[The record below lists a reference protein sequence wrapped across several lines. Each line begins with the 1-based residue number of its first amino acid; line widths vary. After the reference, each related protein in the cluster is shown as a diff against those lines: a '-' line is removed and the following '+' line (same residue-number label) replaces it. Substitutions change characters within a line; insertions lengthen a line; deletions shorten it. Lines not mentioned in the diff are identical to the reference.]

1 MASVGETSTL
11 RQAAFFDLDK
21 TVIAKASMMAFG
33 RPFYREGLIGRR
45 TIVRGIYAQLVYLHL
60 GASEQKL
67 ARIRESVLTLTRGW
81 EQARVRSIVRETL
94 EAVIEPILFEEAL
107 ELIPRP
113 DGGFDADARISLD
126 DFKQRTG
133 IDLSFEEIGE
143 DVDTLGGVVVA
154 ALGRVP
160 ARGEIVSHAGFEF
173 EILEADPRR
182 VKRLRIRAPRAA
194 QAATAS

>member
-1 MASVGETSTL
+1 MPLYTRGVME
-11 RQAAFFDLDK
+11 AAFFDLDK

-94 EAVIEPILFEEAL
+94 EAVIEPILFEEPL
-107 ELIPRP
+107 ELMDLHRAE
-113 DGGFDADARISLD
+113 GRRIYLVSA
-126 DFKQRTG
+126 
-133 IDLSFEEIGE
+133 S
-143 DVDTLGGVVVA
+143 
-154 ALGRVP
+154 P
-160 ARGEIVSHAGFEF
+160 SEIVEPLAEYLGVDQAIAS
-173 EILEADPRR
+173 
-182 VKRLRIRAPRAA
+182 RAA
-194 QAATAS
+194 VDAE